1 MKQTAGI
8 NRPIV
13 EMQRRVNG
21 MKRILIFLMI
31 LVLSL
36 PAVALGE
43 EYQAVVANPNAADR
57 LNLREKPDTDSKTLG
72 RFYSGTPVTVHSER
86 TVGYQTWARVTVGE
100 MTGYMLSDYL
110 MEVNRNYGA
119 PSLFF
124 TAYPSGGGCALREE
138 PRSNADQVDYLGSG
152 NMVYILGDIG
162 DDWRYVQSERG
173 VYGYVR
179 TNQLINREIKI
190 EEAYLG
196 RMNEEIPVYSD
207 KEMKKQIA
215 VYYPGA
221 RCRVSD
227 MNRQKG
233 YARVEISG
241 MAYTAMVPGRV
252 TKGYV
257 SLDDLTVFIQP
268 WQVECGYRD
277 AEVKAD
283 FTMTGENTGET
294 VTVKKGTVLTVIG
307 ETENEYHVLY
317 RGNQYA
323 NADFDFVG
331 RSLLEMLPGRG
342 GDFFSPDALGYA
354 YIEIPLDEENYLMG
368 VETWRAPGEEKGEIT
383 YHPLAQV
390 IGRSNGYLQLS
401 QPGLKNFFIEEEKAE
416 IIWRKDLFSDTQT
429 MKTAGEWTADHESA
443 GLWYWYLPEDGN
455 AALTLENEEK
465 NLLKEYQLSGKVDC
479 FTVYIPEG
487 TRVNMTGGVLT
498 AMTEIHAPRFCWD
511 MKYDAVSE
519 TEVIFEGTGRYFCP
533 DQILDFS
540 NWIDYVIEPM
550 EGAEESYFIYGNL
563 FTGEEEIFYLTK
575 EESRYLTNQFE
586 LSPGTIL
593 ELHNCCIKITYGNG

>member
-1 MKQTAGI
+1 
-8 NRPIV
+8 
-13 EMQRRVNG
+13 
-21 MKRILIFLMI
+21 MKRILIGLMI
-31 LVLSL
+31 LMLAL

-72 RFYSGTPVTVHSER
+72 RFYSGTPVTVHSEK

-100 MTGYMLSDYL
+100 ITGYMLSDYL

-138 PRSNADQVDYLGSG
+138 PRSNANQVYYLGSG
-152 NMVYILGDIG
+152 NQVYILGDIG

-196 RMNEEIPVYSD
+196 RVNEEIPVYSD

-241 MAYTAMVPGRV
+241 MAYTAMAQGRV
-252 TKGYV
+252 TEGYI
-257 SLDDLTVFIQP
+257 SLDDLKVFIQP
-268 WQVECGYRD
+268 WQVDCQY
-277 AEVKAD
+277 KAAQVQSD
-283 FTMTGENTGET
+283 FTMTGENFGTEIA
-294 VTVKKGTVLTVIG
+294 VKKGTVMTVIG
-307 ETENEYHVLY
+307 ETENQYHVLY
-317 RGNQYA
+317 RGGEYC
-323 NADFDFVG
+323 DEEYGYVD
-331 RSLLEMLPGRG
+331 RSLLKMLPEQG
-342 GDFFSPDALGYA
+342 GDFFGPDELGYA
-354 YIEIPLDEENYLMG
+354 YIEIPLDMDKYMMG
-368 VETWRAPGEEKGEIT
+368 VETYQAPGGEKGQTT
-383 YHPLAQV
+383 YHSLARV
-390 IGRSNGYLQLS
+390 IGQNNGYLQLS

-416 IIWRKDLFSDTQT
+416 IIWRKDLFSDVQT
-429 MKTAGEWTADHESA
+429 MKTAGEWTADEETA
-443 GLWYWYLPEDGN
+443 GLWYWQLNEN
-455 AALTLENEEK
+455 EEVALALENEAM
-465 NLLKEYQLSGKVDC
+465 NIQVEYQLSGKIDC
-479 FTVYIPEG
+479 FTVYIPAG
-487 TRVNMTGGVLT
+487 TKVNMTGGVLT
-498 AMTEIHAPRFCWD
+498 AMTETHAPRLGWGV
-511 MKYDAVSE
+511 KYHAVSE

-533 DQILDFS
+533 DQILYVS

-550 EGAEESYFIYGNL
+550 EGAEDSYFIYSNL
-563 FTGEEEIFYLTK
+563 FTGEEEIFYLN
-575 EESRYLTNQFE
+575 EYNPRFLTNQFD
-586 LSPGTIL
+586 LCPGTIL
-593 ELHNCCIKITYGNG
+593 ELHNCRIKITYGNG